1 MSVKDEMGRWFFIEK
16 QRVPWEAKEPMRE
29 RPHGALGGEGVG
41 GPPSPSLDGPSGFA
55 GIRVYRSSEAPGHH
69 S

>member
-1 MSVKDEMGRWFFIEK
+1 
-16 QRVPWEAKEPMRE
+16 MRE

-41 GPPSPSLDGPSGFA
+41 GPPPPSLDGPSGFA
-55 GIRVYRSSEAPGHH
+55 RIGVYRSSEAPGHH